1 MPELPEVETVTNSV
15 KKHIINESFDSMTV
29 IWPKTLHNISN
40 ADFEKKVQGK
50 NRVFGYLYN
59 SIPSLTERFRS

>member
-29 IWPKTLHNISN
+29 LWAKTLHNFQLLIS
-40 ADFEKKVQGK
+40 KKK
-50 NRVFGYLYN
+50 FRVRMLLMFLEELN
-59 SIPSLTERFRS
+59 I